1 MPYSALEPE
10 KIKST
15 AHELALRVAER
26 FPNNGI
32 AQVSRALAD
41 LSEKHTDY
49 AAKAATRNWPMQI
62 VSVLIVLAG
71 LAAAGWGVWQVLQLF
86 GMDARE
92 IGSVQGLDSVLN
104 IMIVT
109 GAAIWF
115 VLNLET
121 RQRQAR
127 VLARLHELRAL
138 AHVIDMHQLRKDPT
152 TYYREPTAHSPN
164 RDLSESNLMA
174 YLDYCAEMLAI
185 IGKLAALYMQKVSDA
200 VVIDAA
206 NDIEALAGG
215 FSQKIWLKIN
225 VLQPLADA
233 ERRAASARPTP
244 LS

>member
-1 MPYSALEPE
+1 MAYSELQPE
-10 KIKST
+10 KIEST
-15 AHELALRVAER
+15 ARELAVRVAER
-26 FPNNGI
+26 FPDNGI
-32 AQVSRALAD
+32 SRISSALAG
-41 LSEKHTDY
+41 LSAEHIQY
-49 AAKAATRNWPMQI
+49 ARRAGKRSWPMQI

-71 LAAAGWGVWQVLQLF
+71 LAVAGWGLWQLLQFF

-152 TYYREPTAHSPN
+152 TYYREPTPHSPN
-164 RDLSESNLMA
+164 RDLTESALMA

-185 IGKLAALYMQKVSDA
+185 IGKLAALYMQNMSDA

-206 NDIEALAGG
+206 NDIEALTSG

-233 ERRAASARPTP
+233 ERRAAAASPPP

>member
-26 FPNNGI
+26 FPTNGI

-41 LSEKHTDY
+41 LREKHTAY
-49 AAKAATRNWPMQI
+49 AAKAAHRNWPMQI

-71 LAAAGWGVWQVLQLF
+71 LAGAGWGVWQLLQLF

-92 IGSVQGLDSVLN
+92 FGSVQGLDSVLN

-185 IGKLAALYMQKVSDA
+185 IGKLAALYMQKMSDA

-233 ERRAASARPTP
+233 ERRAAVASPTP

>member
-26 FPNNGI
+26 FPNTGI
-32 AQVSRALAD
+32 AQISRALAD

-49 AAKAATRNWPMQI
+49 AAKAASRNWPMQI

-71 LAAAGWGVWQVLQLF
+71 VAAAGWGVWQVLQLF

-127 VLARLHELRAL
+127 VLARLH
-138 AHVIDMHQLRKDPT
+138 QLRKDPT

-185 IGKLAALYMQKVSDA
+185 IGKLAALYMQKMSDA

>member
-1 MPYSALEPE
+1 
-10 KIKST
+10 
-15 AHELALRVAER
+15 
-26 FPNNGI
+26 
-32 AQVSRALAD
+32 
-41 LSEKHTDY
+41 
-49 AAKAATRNWPMQI
+49 MQI

-185 IGKLAALYMQKVSDA
+185 IGKLAALYMQKMSDA

>member
-26 FPNNGI
+26 FPTNGI

-41 LSEKHTDY
+41 LSEKHTAY
-49 AAKAATRNWPMQI
+49 AAKAAHRNWPMQI

-71 LAAAGWGVWQVLQLF
+71 LAGAGWGVWQLLQLF

-92 IGSVQGLDSVLN
+92 FGSVQGLDSVLN

-185 IGKLAALYMQKVSDA
+185 IGKLAALYMQKMSDA

-233 ERRAASARPTP
+233 ERRAAVASPTP

>member
-1 MPYSALEPE
+1 MAYSELQPE
-10 KIKST
+10 KIEST
-15 AHELALRVAER
+15 ARELAVRVAER
-26 FPNNGI
+26 FPDNGI
-32 AQVSRALAD
+32 SRVSGALAQ
-41 LSEKHTDY
+41 LSSKHIGY
-49 AAKAATRNWPMQI
+49 AGAAARRNWPMQI

-71 LAAAGWGVWQVLQLF
+71 LAGAGWGVWQLLELF

-92 IGSVQGLDSVLN
+92 IGSIQGLDSVLN

-115 VLNLET
+115 VLNLES

-152 TYYREPTAHSPN
+152 TYYRAPTAHSPN
-164 RDLSESNLMA
+164 RDLTEASLMA

-185 IGKLAALYMQKVSDA
+185 IGKLAALYMQKTSDS

-225 VLQPLADA
+225 VLQPLAEM
-233 ERRAASARPTP
+233 ERRSAAPGLNP

>member
-1 MPYSALEPE
+1 MA
-10 KIKST
+10 
-15 AHELALRVAER
+15 EL

-49 AAKAATRNWPMQI
+49 AAKAASRNWPMQI

-71 LAAAGWGVWQVLQLF
+71 LATAGWGVWQVLQLF
-86 GMDARE
+86 GMDVRE

-174 YLDYCAEMLAI
+174 YLDYCA
-185 IGKLAALYMQKVSDA
+185 
-200 VVIDAA
+200 
-206 NDIEALAGG
+206 
-215 FSQKIWLKIN
+215 
-225 VLQPLADA
+225 
-233 ERRAASARPTP
+233 
-244 LS
+244 

>member
-1 MPYSALEPE
+1 MAYSELQPE
-10 KIKST
+10 KIEST
-15 AHELALRVAER
+15 ARELAVRVAER
-26 FPNNGI
+26 FPDNGI
-32 AQVSRALAD
+32 SRISSALAG
-41 LSEKHTDY
+41 LSTEHIQY
-49 AAKAATRNWPMQI
+49 ARRAGKRSWPMQI

-71 LAAAGWGVWQVLQLF
+71 LAVAGWGLWQLLQFF

-152 TYYREPTAHSPN
+152 TYYREPTPHSPN
-164 RDLSESNLMA
+164 RDLTESALMA

-185 IGKLAALYMQKVSDA
+185 IGKLAALYMQNMSDA

-206 NDIEALAGG
+206 NDIEALTSG

-233 ERRAASARPTP
+233 ERRAASASYPP